1 MGNVF
6 ADGLIFPA
14 LGLALFGW
22 LVPRGLSL
30 FFPEGVRPLLL
41 LGFVSTMCMLLLSSL
56 GFIGLYLVQ
65 GVPLAELIVGGFG
78 EWGVHFVQL
87 GLLSALLWG
96 PILILSVAGL
106 PRTWVDETW

>member
-1 MGNVF
+1 MGDAIAN
-6 ADGLIFPA
+6 GLLIPA

-30 FFPEGVRPLLL
+30 IFPEGVRPLLV
-41 LGFVSTMCMLLLSSL
+41 LGFVSTLVMVVLSAAM
-56 GFIGLYLVQ
+56 FVGLYLVQ
-65 GVPLAELIVGGFG
+65 GLTLSELFVDGFAAG
-78 EWGVHFVQL
+78 MSYFGQL

-96 PILILSVAGL
+96 PILIVSVAGL